1 MSKRSEPHYKIDRR
15 LGCNLWGRPK
25 SPFNKREYGPG
36 EHGQRRGKIS
46 DYGIQ
51 LRAKQKLKGYYG
63 NLSEKQFRSYYKTA
77 ASLKGDTGELL
88 VGLLERRLDAI
99 VYRLNL
105 VPTIFAARQL
115 INHGHVKVNG
125 KRVTIRSYLCSVGDN
140 ISIKESSKQHPLV
153 VEATQSQVREI
164 PDYIVPNLDK
174 LEGTFNRIPQL
185 ADIPYPVEMEPNL
198 VVEFYSR

>member
-36 EHGQRRGKIS
+36 EHGQRRGKVS
-46 DYGIQ
+46 DFGIQ

-105 VPTIFAARQL
+105 VPTIFSARQL
-115 INHGHVKVNG
+115 INHGHVRVNA
-125 KRVTIRSYLCSVGDN
+125 KMVTIRSYLCKVGDI
-140 ISIKESSKQHPLV
+140 ISIKDTSKGHPLV
-153 VEATQSQVREI
+153 LEASQSQVREI
-164 PDYIVPNLDK
+164 PDYIKPNLDK
-174 LEGTFNRIPQL
+174 LEGTFNRIPLL
-185 ADIPYPVEMEPNL
+185 ADIPYPVAMEPNL